1 MDCLTLQRQRHRAS
15 SMRWCRPA
23 SFGVRLALRGIA
35 SALSVQR
42 SQVITAVQL
51 ATEGTNS
58 MTAELFIV
66 ALTILGEARGEGM
79 EGMAGVASVIQTR
92 MIERSQSASQVCL
105 SPKQFSFWNGG
116 VSEATKRKLLA
127 TPQGKNALYLADL
140 VVHKQLQS
148 IVKGANHYHA
158 ISVAPKWARN
168 ARLVAT
174 IRNHKFYKL

>member
-1 MDCLTLQRQRHRAS
+1 M
-15 SMRWCRPA
+15 
-23 SFGVRLALRGIA
+23 
-35 SALSVQR
+35 
-42 SQVITAVQL
+42 
-51 ATEGTNS
+51 EGTNH

-92 MIERSQSASQVCL
+92 MIERKQSASQVCL

-127 TPQGKNALYLADL
+127 TAQGKDALYLADL

-158 ISVAPKWARN
+158 ISVAPKWARD
-168 ARLVAT
+168 AKLVAT

>member
-1 MDCLTLQRQRHRAS
+1 M
-15 SMRWCRPA
+15 
-23 SFGVRLALRGIA
+23 
-35 SALSVQR
+35 
-42 SQVITAVQL
+42 
-51 ATEGTNS
+51 EGTNT

-66 ALTILGEARGEGM
+66 ALTILGEARGETF

-92 MIERSQSASQVCL
+92 TIERKQTPSQVCL

-116 VSEATKRKLLA
+116 VSESTKRKLLA
-127 TPQGKNALYLADL
+127 TTQGKNALYLADL
-140 VVHKQLQS
+140 VIHKQMPD

-158 ISVAPKWARN
+158 VSVAPTWARD

>member
-1 MDCLTLQRQRHRAS
+1 MTI
-15 SMRWCRPA
+15 WCKLV
-23 SFGVRLALRGIA
+23 SFGVLLAPKDIA

-42 SQVITAVQL
+42 SQVITAVQS
-51 ATEGTNS
+51 AVEGTNP
-58 MTAELFIV
+58 MTAEILIV
-66 ALTILGEARGEGM
+66 ALTLLGEARGETF

-92 MIERSQSASQVCL
+92 MVERNQSAKQVCL

-116 VSEATKRKLLA
+116 VSESTKKKLLA
-127 TPQGKNALYLADL
+127 TAQGKNALYLADL
-140 VVHKQLQS
+140 VIHKQMPD

-158 ISVAPKWARN
+158 ISVAPRWARD